1 MIICNFWKLFMNG
14 SHRKIVL
21 GLRPFNLGMAFFC
34 LLIISIFGQFP
45 VQNEILFATFA
56 AVFSANATSNEIFLG
71 DFNARLSSGQEVG
84 FPLKRLSGKSGNTF
98 TRKKIWGMHEGDV
111 KCDTK
116 WFILRLDCNLLLTHV
131 HNLTDSKL
139 IRKF

>member
-1 MIICNFWKLFMNG
+1 MNG

-45 VQNEILFATFA
+45 VQNEILFATFAAAA

-98 TRKKIWGMHEGDV
+98 TRKKI
-111 KCDTK
+111 
-116 WFILRLDCNLLLTHV
+116 
-131 HNLTDSKL
+131 
-139 IRKF
+139 